1 VVTVSDRVY
10 ILLDVIEW
18 QTEQVVERLK
28 SIDGVRTADLIE
40 GNPNVITLL
49 EASDRE
55 RLAKTLMQVISS
67 VENVIQDLQLLLV
80 VIKLKVIK
88 LPNLLIRGVR

>member
-1 VVTVSDRVY
+1 MSDRVY

-80 VIKLKVIK
+80 CNQTESYKT
-88 LPNLLIRGVR
+88 PEPSYTGS

>member
-1 VVTVSDRVY
+1 VVNVSDRVY